1 MNKTWN
7 LKEMKKLIPLALPV
21 LVVNLSIVGMGAVD
35 AIVAG
40 RAGVT
45 DMAAVAL
52 GSSVYL
58 PVALFACGVLMII
71 GPVIANMRGK
81 SHESRVGYMT
91 NHGLWLAFML
101 SLVSMPVIY
110 VLRNVFGWISD
121 DAAMCQMASAY
132 MFAIMWG
139 LPANLGFVA
148 LKSLNEGSNM
158 TRPAMY
164 VGLCGLL
171 LNIPLNYMFVFG
183 MYGFPRMGGAGCGA
197 ATAVI
202 FCWFTSIPSTG
213 RTAGTS
219 FPGGG
224 LRLPSSRTWCGWACL

>member
-1 MNKTWN
+1 MNETWN

-91 NHGLWLAFML
+91 NHGLVAGVHAQ
-101 SLVSMPVIY
+101 S
-110 VLRNVFGWISD
+110 
-121 DAAMCQMASAY
+121 
-132 MFAIMWG
+132 
-139 LPANLGFVA
+139 GFHA
-148 LKSLNEGSNM
+148 GH
-158 TRPAMY
+158 
-164 VGLCGLL
+164 LCAEKC
-171 LNIPLNYMFVFG
+171 V
-183 MYGFPRMGGAGCGA
+183 
-197 ATAVI
+197 
-202 FCWFTSIPSTG
+202 
-213 RTAGTS
+213 
-219 FPGGG
+219 
-224 LRLPSSRTWCGWACL
+224 RLDFR

>member
-91 NHGLWLAFML
+91 NHGLVAG
-101 SLVSMPVIY
+101 V
-110 VLRNVFGWISD
+110 
-121 DAAMCQMASAY
+121 DAQ
-132 MFAIMWG
+132 
-139 LPANLGFVA
+139 PGFHA
-148 LKSLNEGSNM
+148 GH
-158 TRPAMY
+158 
-164 VGLCGLL
+164 LCVEKC
-171 LNIPLNYMFVFG
+171 I
-183 MYGFPRMGGAGCGA
+183 
-197 ATAVI
+197 
-202 FCWFTSIPSTG
+202 
-213 RTAGTS
+213 
-219 FPGGG
+219 
-224 LRLPSSRTWCGWACL
+224 RLDFR

>member
-71 GPVIANMRGK
+71 GPVIDQPR
-81 SHESRVGYMT
+81 
-91 NHGLWLAFML
+91 
-101 SLVSMPVIY
+101 PVAG
-110 VLRNVFGWISD
+110 V
-121 DAAMCQMASAY
+121 DAQ
-132 MFAIMWG
+132 
-139 LPANLGFVA
+139 PGFHA
-148 LKSLNEGSNM
+148 GH
-158 TRPAMY
+158 
-164 VGLCGLL
+164 LCVEKC
-171 LNIPLNYMFVFG
+171 I
-183 MYGFPRMGGAGCGA
+183 
-197 ATAVI
+197 
-202 FCWFTSIPSTG
+202 
-213 RTAGTS
+213 
-219 FPGGG
+219 
-224 LRLPSSRTWCGWACL
+224 RLDFR